1 MHSHIPVGGA
11 AIEAEEDAVGG
22 RRPGGTGV
30 GAVEADGV
38 GGKVFEFTELGVFV
52 GGGYAALAAAG
63 GGDGAVGADV
73 SGHLG

>member
-1 MHSHIPVGGA
+1 VHPHIPVGGT

-22 RRPGGTGV
+22 GRPGGAGV

-38 GGKVFEFTELGVFV
+38 GRDVFEFAELGVFV
-52 GGGYAALAAAG
+52 GGGDAALAATG

-73 SGHLG
+73 SGHFG